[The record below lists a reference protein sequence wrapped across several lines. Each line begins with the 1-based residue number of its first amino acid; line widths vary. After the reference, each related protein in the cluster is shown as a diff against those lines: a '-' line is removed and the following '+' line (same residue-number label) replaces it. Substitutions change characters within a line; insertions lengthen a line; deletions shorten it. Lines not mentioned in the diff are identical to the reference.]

1 MNTFIQWLP
10 IIGSLLFLSTIGY
23 VAYSA
28 VHHNA
33 DKKKKRNHHA
43 TPSA

>member
-28 VHHNA
+28 THHNSG
-33 DKKKKRNHHA
+33 KKKKSNRRVTH
-43 TPSA
+43 SA